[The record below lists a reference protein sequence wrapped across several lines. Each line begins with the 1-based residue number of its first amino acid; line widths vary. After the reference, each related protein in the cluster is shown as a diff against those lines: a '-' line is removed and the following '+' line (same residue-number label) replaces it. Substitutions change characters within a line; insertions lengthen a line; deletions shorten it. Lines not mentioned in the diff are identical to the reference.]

1 MTPQRT
7 IPVWR
12 SLLYVP
18 VNVDR
23 FVEKAHLRGAD
34 CIQLDLEDSVPP
46 KEKAHARTL
55 VRAAAEQVG
64 RAGADV
70 TVRINRPLTM
80 AIRDLEAS
88 VCPAVQGA
96 AITKV
101 ESAAHLRLLDEV
113 VTELEAAQ
121 GMAPGSFTFTAM
133 VETPEA
139 FFHMHEIACATP
151 RVVALCIGGEDFAT
165 SLEVEP
171 SDEVLLYPKQQM
183 IIAAKAAGIMPIG
196 FISTVAGYGDWD
208 AFRAMVRRSRQYG
221 FTCASCIHP
230 GQVPIVNEE
239 YRPSPAE
246 VAYAQRVVAA
256 NTEAEGEGRGS
267 FALDGK
273 MIDIPVVDRALKL
286 LARDAAIRER
296 EARMAAFR
304 GPE

>member
-7 IPVWR
+7 LPVWR

-34 CIQLDLEDSVPP
+34 CIQLDLEDSVPL

-55 VRAAAEQVG
+55 VRAAADQVG

-101 ESAAHLRLLDEV
+101 ESAGHLRLLDEV
-113 VTELEAAQ
+113 VTELEEAQ
-121 GMAPGSFTFTAM
+121 GMAAGSFTFTAM
-133 VETPEA
+133 IETSEA
-139 FFHMHEIACATP
+139 FFHIHEIAHATP
-151 RVVALCIGGEDFAT
+151 RLVAICIGGEDFAT
-165 SLEVEP
+165 NLGVEP
-171 SDEVLLYPKQQM
+171 TDEVLLYPKQHM
-183 IIAAKAAGIMPIG
+183 IIAANAAGILPIG
-196 FISTVAGYGDWD
+196 FIATVADYSDWD

-221 FTCASCIHP
+221 FMAASCIHP

-256 NTEAEGEGRGS
+256 NVEAEAEGRGS

-296 EARMAAFR
+296 EAHMAAFH